1 MNLAFLFS
9 NSNCVFISILLI
21 VLIVTVCTFFKN
33 TKESFT
39 PTVES
44 TNNSVDDPQD
54 ITARCVDDGNCQ
66 NIDSGGRLIDS
77 GGGPIH
83 SGGGLCPTNYNP
95 VCAGNRTYGNSC
107 KAEKAGNNTW
117 TQGDCSAQTQ
127 NIDSGGELIDSGGRL
142 IDSGGGPIHSGGGL
156 CPTNYNPVCAGNRT
170 YGNSCKAEKAGN
182 NTWTQGDCSAQT
194 GSQFRTFTDMVSGTP
209 YCIKEYAD
217 EPPAGKQLDTTHT
230 YYRTTSELDNT
241 STIRRVHE
249 QPLCS
254 YIPVTDESV
263 EADQV
268 TCCWRASSQ

>member
-66 NIDSGGRLIDS
+66 N
-77 GGGPIH
+77 
-83 SGGGLCPTNYNP
+83 
-95 VCAGNRTYGNSC
+95 
-107 KAEKAGNNTW
+107 
-117 TQGDCSAQTQ
+117 
-127 NIDSGGELIDSGGRL
+127 IDSGGRL